1 MTLYVDIVFKK
12 NLLTK
17 ATPVEFNPHRYMTM
31 PQDGHYTDITSSE
44 TPGKPVSYYGVSTTI
59 ATQNLKIARRIF
71 HLSDFVHDFAFKRG
85 LHTQDTVWS
94 KEV

>member
-1 MTLYVDIVFKK
+1 MTLYVDIFFQK

-31 PQDGHYTDITSSE
+31 PQHGHYTNTTRSE
-44 TPGKPVSYYGVSTTI
+44 TSGKPVTYYGVSITI

-71 HLSDFVHDFAFKRG
+71 HLSDFVQDFPFKRG
-85 LHTQDTVWS
+85 LHTPDTVWS

>member
-1 MTLYVDIVFKK
+1 
-12 NLLTK
+12 
-17 ATPVEFNPHRYMTM
+17 MTM

-44 TPGKPVSYYGVSTTI
+44 TPGKPVSHYGVSITI

-85 LHTQDTVWS
+85 LHTQDTVWL

>member
-1 MTLYVDIVFKK
+1 MTLYVDIFFQK

-31 PQDGHYTDITSSE
+31 PQDGHYTNTTRSE
-44 TPGKPVSYYGVSTTI
+44 TSGKPVTYYGVSITI

-71 HLSDFVHDFAFKRG
+71 HLSDFVQDFAFKRS
-85 LHTQDTVWS
+85 LHTPDTV
-94 KEV
+94 

>member
-1 MTLYVDIVFKK
+1 MTLYVDIFFQK

-31 PQDGHYTDITSSE
+31 PQDGHYTNTTRSE
-44 TPGKPVSYYGVSTTI
+44 TSGKPVTYYGVSITI

-71 HLSDFVHDFAFKRG
+71 YLSDSVQDFVFKRG
-85 LHTQDTVWS
+85 LHTPDIVWS

>member
-1 MTLYVDIVFKK
+1 MTLYVDIFFQK

-31 PQDGHYTDITSSE
+31 PQDRHYTDITCSE
-44 TPGKPVSYYGVSTTI
+44 TPDKPVTYYGVSITI

-85 LHTQDTVWS
+85 LHTQDTV
-94 KEV
+94 

>member
-1 MTLYVDIVFKK
+1 MTLYVDIFFQK

-31 PQDGHYTDITSSE
+31 PQHGHYTNTTRSE
-44 TPGKPVSYYGVSTTI
+44 TSGKPVTYYGVSITI

-71 HLSDFVHDFAFKRG
+71 HLSDFVQDFAFKRG
-85 LHTQDTVWS
+85 LHTPDTVWS